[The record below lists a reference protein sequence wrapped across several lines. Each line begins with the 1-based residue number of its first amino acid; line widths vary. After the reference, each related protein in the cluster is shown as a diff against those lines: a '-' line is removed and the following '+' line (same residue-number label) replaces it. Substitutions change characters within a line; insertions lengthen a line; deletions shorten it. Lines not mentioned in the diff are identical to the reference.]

1 MTRTGMHERLETSV
15 EATFG
20 TGDLRMLYGMG
31 VPFLTM
37 TFLII
42 GALAL
47 EAVWL
52 VWILMALIVA
62 FSVVVLVGLNHM
74 LDDEDGTRIPQ

>member
-1 MTRTGMHERLETSV
+1 MTNSGMHERLETKV

-20 TGDLRMLYGMG
+20 TGDLRMIYGVG
-31 VPFLTM
+31 VPFLAM

-42 GALAL
+42 GALVL

-52 VWILMALIVA
+52 SAVLMVLIGVFTA
-62 FSVVVLVGLNHM
+62 VVLVGLNHM